1 MITREIWNKINPMQE
16 TFQKYVNYLEA
27 ERNASPYT
35 IRNYTNDL
43 WGNYKRGT
51 KKGFFQFLK
60 LKNID
65 SIDEVDRHVM
75 RDYLSYLIEQ
85 GIAKGS
91 IARKLSAIRS
101 FYRYLVREGILN
113 SNPIEQTSTPRQDR
127 RLPSFLTVEEMF
139 RLLDTPDLK
148 TPQGLRDRC
157 LIELIYAAGLRI
169 SELVKLNLE
178 QIKLDTCE
186 IKVMGKGSK
195 ERIVL
200 IGKPATKALNDYL
213 DNGRPLL
220 LGGNI
225 NSDLLLNNKGV
236 RLSERMIQKILNKY
250 ARLAGISKRVYPHL
264 LRHTFATHMLDGG
277 ADLRVVQELLG
288 HSSLSTTQIY
298 THVTQSRAR
307 KVYLSA
313 HPMAKEEGNDSD
325 DTTAGA
331 PAKKIT

>member
-1 MITREIWNKINPMQE
+1 MQE
-16 TFQKYVNYLEA
+16 TFKKYINYLEA

-35 IRNYTNDL
+35 IRNYSNDL
-43 WGNYKRGT
+43 WGNYKRGSG
-51 KKGFFQFLK
+51 KGFFQFLK
-60 LKNID
+60 LKQIG
-65 SIDEVDRHVM
+65 SIDEVDIHVL

-91 IARKLSAIRS
+91 ITRKLSAIRS
-101 FYRYLVREGILN
+101 FYRYLVREGIL
-113 SNPIEQTSTPRQDR
+113 SHNPIEQASSPRRDR
-127 RLPSFLTVEEMF
+127 RLPSFLTIEEAVN
-139 RLLDTPDLK
+139 LLKAPDLK

-157 LIELIYAAGLRI
+157 LMELIYAAGLRV
-169 SELVKLNLE
+169 SELAKLVLE
-178 QIKLDTCE
+178 QVNMDTCE
-186 IKVMGKGSK
+186 IKVLGKGSK

-200 IGKPATKALNDYL
+200 IGEPAAIALNDYL
-213 DNGRPLL
+213 DSGRPLL
-220 LGGNI
+220 LGGSISNDLFL
-225 NSDLLLNNKGV
+225 NSKGS

-250 ARLAGISKRVYPHL
+250 ARIAGINKRVYPHL

-313 HPMAKEEGNDSD
+313 HPMAQEEDDDSD
-325 DTTAGA
+325 DTSAGA
-331 PAKKIT
+331 TVKIIT